1 MKRDMDLVRKILQ
14 SVESCDSAYGL
25 EEMPE
30 IDGYDSKTISYHL
43 RILRD
48 ANLIGAEPIDEC
60 GRGYTDYYGISLTW
74 AGQDFLNA
82 SSDDSI
88 WQKAK
93 DTVLK
98 PTASF
103 TFSVLLEWL
112 KAETKKKLGLP

>member
-1 MKRDMDLVRKILQ
+1 MKRDMDLIRKILQ
-14 SVESCDSAYGL
+14 LVESCENAYGC

-30 IDGYDSKTISYHL
+30 VDGYDSQTVSYHL

-48 ANLIGAEPIDEC
+48 ANLIEAEPIDEC
-60 GRGYTDYYGISLTW
+60 GRGYTDYYGINLTW
-74 AGQDFLNA
+74 AGQDFLSAAN
-82 SSDDSI
+82 DDTL

-103 TFSVLLEWL
+103 TFSVLLDWL
-112 KAETKKKLGLP
+112 KTEAKTRLGLP